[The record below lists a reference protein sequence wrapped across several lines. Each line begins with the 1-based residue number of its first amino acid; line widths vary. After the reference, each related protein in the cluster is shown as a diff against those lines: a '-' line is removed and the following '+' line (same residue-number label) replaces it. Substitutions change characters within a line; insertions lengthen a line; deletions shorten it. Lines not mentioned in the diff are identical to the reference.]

1 MPRRSSAGSNDR
13 RDPPLRSRRVRG
25 TRRFSQAIAEGDGI
39 SLLASIADAEDAR
52 RADAEGARGLVVTGT
67 LERTVTEL
75 PLLWRG
81 LGAADDARRAEADAY
96 LLVVSDLRDDDGR
109 LEMLHRDALELG
121 LDCVVET
128 RSEEELEQALEQVD
142 PEIFLLSARGDL
154 ERVLELLPDVPA
166 GKLAIADG
174 AGASAE
180 DVAELERAGFDAV
193 IVAASDLGALA
204 GGRRS

>member
-1 MPRRSSAGSNDR
+1 
-13 RDPPLRSRRVRG
+13 VRG
-25 TRRFSQAIAEGDGI
+25 TRRFSQALAEGDGI
-39 SLLASIADAEDAR
+39 SLLASVGDVDEAR
-52 RADAEGARGLVVTGT
+52 RAEADGARGLVVTGT
-67 LERTVTEL
+67 FERTATEL
-75 PLLWRG
+75 PVLWRG
-81 LGAADDARRAEADAY
+81 PGAADDARQAEADAY
-96 LLVVSDLRDDDGR
+96 LVVVGDLGDDDGR
-109 LEMLHRDALELG
+109 LELLHRDVVELG

-128 RSEEELEQALEQVD
+128 RSEEELERALEQVD

-193 IVAASDLGALA
+193 IVAAGDLGALA